1 MTTFIKDN
9 AEFKLFKDS
18 FIKWCLFRF
27 NREYPLTDK
36 NVCNYTDE
44 VLNYYMLCN
53 YGNSHYVD
61 NIVFDENN
69 LKASIINSE
78 SKEFLTEW
86 FLIENNG
93 LNPHV
98 LHALNK
104 HIDDNTI
111 N

>member
-44 VLNYYMLCN
+44 VLNTYVFLKHGESYEIKNIIFNEIDLSGSIYNIETNKHVIDFNLIKHGILN
-53 YGNSHYVD
+53 YEYL
-61 NIVFDENN
+61 E
-69 LKASIINSE
+69 
-78 SKEFLTEW
+78 TY
-86 FLIENNG
+86 
-93 LNPHV
+93 
-98 LHALNK
+98 NK

-111 N
+111 S